1 MTKNLNY
8 IKYGII
14 LILVC
19 AGIWFYKD
27 YIDKTEFKKNTEAND
42 LSNSRFDSLRVKTL
56 IFTDK
61 QMMAALKQNDDYK
74 ALLKENNIKLDR
86 VTSIMN
92 HLLKYRDTTIV
103 NTDLSA
109 VLSAVNA
116 KQNIV
121 FPIKDSTSCLV
132 IKGNINYQNGVL
144 GLNITDRIF
153 TGNTTAIG
161 YWERREWK
169 FLGIKTR
176 FLGKKQGTVKL
187 TDKCG
192 ESQIINIEEK

>member
-1 MTKNLNY
+1 MNYLNY

-19 AGIWFYKD
+19 AGIWFVKD
-27 YIDKTEFKKNTEAND
+27 YLDKSEFKKDTEANE
-42 LSNSRFDSLRVKTL
+42 LANARFDSLRVKTL

-61 QMMAALKQNDDYK
+61 QMMAALKQNDEYK
-74 ALLKENNIKLDR
+74 ALLKENNIKLNR
-86 VTSIMN
+86 VTSVMN

-103 NTDLSA
+103 NTDLSS
-109 VLSAVNA
+109 VLAAINS
-116 KQNIV
+116 KENIV
-121 FPIKDSTSCLV
+121 IPIKDSTSCLV

-153 TGNTTAIG
+153 NGNTTAIG
-161 YWERREWK
+161 YWERRPWS

-187 TDKCG
+187 IDKCG
-192 ESQIINIEEK
+192 ESRIINIEENK